1 MFGFGK
7 NKKSEI
13 EEVEEMLE
21 TNGLGQVRP
30 QSTPT
35 QSVPTQSMP
44 TQSVQPQTTQSWTQQ
59 QSVPTQTVQPQPTS
73 TVAQP
78 QMVQRDV
85 TSQVAQEPQAETVVE
100 EPVVEEPVIESKKQ
114 NNGEKNLVKS
124 AFTTYLPIALAII
137 ALGLHLLYGFMI
149 LVDAYNIA
157 EIFQFFAYGTSIAAV
172 IVEAVRQIKSK
183 QFEFNAS
190 LIVVLLTLFIIG

>member
-7 NKKSEI
+7 NKKSAIGEA
-13 EEVEEMLE
+13 EEMLE
-21 TNGLGQVRP
+21 TNGLGQERP
-30 QSTPT
+30 QSAPT
-35 QSVPTQSMP
+35 QSVPTQSI
-44 TQSVQPQTTQSWTQQ
+44 QP
-59 QSVPTQTVQPQPTS
+59 QTVQPQPTS

-85 TSQVAQEPQAETVVE
+85 TSQVAQEPQTETVVE
-100 EPVVEEPVIESKKQ
+100 EPVVEEPVVESKKQ

-172 IVEAVRQIKSK
+172 IVEAVRQIKNK